1 MPIPLITAK
10 ILASGTPVIPGWN
23 LIELVDTRAS
33 AAKSGN
39 STNYFFDFTIH
50 AGPQNSMENKDKSC
64 TFMVSG
70 AALEQGIEDACG
82 SYYQMLS
89 CLIKEDA
96 QNLIGQEIDENSL
109 KGRKCWA
116 QISKKTYEG
125 KEQNDFRAFMKDDVV
140 PF

>member
-23 LIELVDTRAS
+23 LIEFNDTRATP
-33 AAKSGN
+33 AKSGS

-64 TFMVSG
+64 TLMISG

-82 SYYQMLS
+82 AYYQMLS
-89 CLIKEDA
+89 CLTGVPASD
-96 QNLIGQEIDENSL
+96 LIGQEIDENSL

-116 QISKKTYEG
+116 NIQKKTYEG
-125 KEQNDFRAFMKDDVV
+125 KEQNDFKAFMPDGTV